1 MKRDEPVERTSAPD
15 RDNTALFS
23 HAEHRRLIGLAR
35 RWLGSTAE
43 AEDTVQAVYLRALTE
58 TQALSAAWLAVA
70 VRHLSIDRLRRRRHE
85 PMTADD
91 LSWAE
96 AADRGAAQ
104 QALQVRDALR
114 HLLARLGAADA
125 ALLLLQEVFE
135 FGPIELAA
143 LSGLGEA
150 AIRQRLHRSLQRL
163 RDERPAQEN
172 AADERMREALFR
184 RCSQAV
190 LARDP
195 SALLQLLRP
204 QETVASAT
212 PADTKAV
219 ASPHTSRSLLV
230 QADGGFALAL
240 SLDGVLLCTVPLGV
254 LPGGEPE
261 REPICG

>member
-1 MKRDEPVERTSAPD
+1 M
-15 RDNTALFS
+15 FS
-23 HAEHRRLIGLAR
+23 RAEHRRLIGLAR

-43 AEDTVQAVYLRALTE
+43 AEDTVQSVYLRALTE
-58 TQALSAAWLAVA
+58 SQTLSAAWLAVA

-85 PMTADD
+85 PMIADD

-96 AADRGAAQ
+96 AANGDATQ
-104 QALQVRDALR
+104 QTLQVRDALR

-125 ALLLLQEVFE
+125 ALFLLQTVFE
-135 FGPIELAA
+135 FSPIELAA
-143 LSGLGEA
+143 LAGLGEA
-150 AIRQRLHRSLQRL
+150 ALRQRLHRSVQRL
-163 RDERPAQEN
+163 RDERPAQDD
-172 AADERMREALFR
+172 ASDERMREALFQ

-204 QETVASAT
+204 QETVASAAV
-212 PADTKAV
+212 ADTQAI
-219 ASPHTSRSLLV
+219 ARPAAPRSVLV
-230 QADGGFALAL
+230 QADGGFVLAL

-254 LPGGEPE
+254 LPERESE